1 MPEDEAIDFTFKM
14 GVDTAH
20 GVAQSMSEESTLKRE
35 DVPQGTIKQKTPP
48 NRSECR
54 GPPPRGASIRT
65 NRNECDLFL
74 DSLSD
79 SGFFQK

>member
-35 DVPQGTIKQKTPP
+35 DVPQAPFTTRPTPA
-48 NRSECR
+48 
-54 GPPPRGASIRT
+54 PPLYDSIFSR
-65 NRNECDLFL
+65 RRFSSHQELRVY
-74 DSLSD
+74 
-79 SGFFQK
+79 

>member
-35 DVPQGTIKQKTPP
+35 DVPQGTIKQKNTKQ
-48 NRSECR
+48 
-54 GPPPRGASIRT
+54 SI
-65 NRNECDLFL
+65 
-74 DSLSD
+74 
-79 SGFFQK
+79 

>member
-35 DVPQGTIKQKTPP
+35 DVPQGTIKQKKILNNQFKP
-48 NRSECR
+48 
-54 GPPPRGASIRT
+54 
-65 NRNECDLFL
+65 FL
-74 DSLSD
+74 HDK
-79 SGFFQK
+79 FFD

>member
-35 DVPQGTIKQKTPP
+35 DVPQGTIKQKTLNYQFKP
-48 NRSECR
+48 
-54 GPPPRGASIRT
+54 
-65 NRNECDLFL
+65 FL
-74 DSLSD
+74 HDK
-79 SGFFQK
+79 FFD